1 MKKNDKKTVMT
12 KVKGH
17 TKTIANLIVGYSVG
31 EVVGTLLKDC
41 KPDAKGFKKLVVK
54 LGVAAMTGM
63 IVKMATDYVSGEID
77 EVFEMVEKAEKM
89 TEDTENSDENIEEEK
104 EDEDNV

>member
-17 TKTIANLIVGYSVG
+17 TKTIANLVVGYSVG

-41 KPDAKGFKKLVVK
+41 KPDAKGIKKLVVK

-63 IVKMATDYVSGEID
+63 VIKMATDYVGGEID

-89 TEDTENSDENIEEEK
+89 VEVTENGDDEKKEEGE
-104 EDEDNV
+104 END

>member
-17 TKTIANLIVGYSVG
+17 TKMIANLIVGYSVG

-41 KPDAKGFKKLVVK
+41 KPDAKGIKKLVVK

-63 IVKMATDYVSGEID
+63 VIKMATDYVGGEID

-89 TEDTENSDENIEEEK
+89 AAETEAGNEEK
-104 EDEDNV
+104 KEGEENV

>member
-41 KPDAKGFKKLVVK
+41 KPDAKGLKKLIVK

-63 IVKMATDYVSGEID
+63 VIKMATDYVGGEID
-77 EVFEMVEKAEKM
+77 EIFEMVEKAEKM
-89 TEDTENSDENIEEEK
+89 VEETEKSDKEEK
-104 EDEDNV
+104 EEKDNV

>member
-41 KPDAKGFKKLVVK
+41 KPDAKGLKKLIVK

-63 IVKMATDYVSGEID
+63 VIKMATDYVGGEID

-89 TEDTENSDENIEEEK
+89 VKETDASSENESTES
-104 EDEDNV
+104 

>member
-1 MKKNDKKTVMT
+1 MKENDKKIVMT

-17 TKTIANLIVGYSVG
+17 TKMIANLIVGYSVG

-41 KPDAKGFKKLVVK
+41 KPDSKGIKKLVVK

-63 IVKMATDYVSGEID
+63 VIKMATDYVGGEID

-89 TEDTENSDENIEEEK
+89 VEETSAPTETATKSKETEN
-104 EDEDNV
+104 